1 MARPAKV
8 NIAAGDAQAIVQ
20 ALITTIQGKPKTLD
34 PDSKASIDQDFKSQI
49 EKYHKENYYWVTFHH
64 NGEEDKVDTWYIGAA
79 GVEYSGIK
87 GERYLLP
94 QSALNCMKYAVREG
108 LDHGHP
114 VVING
119 KKYIRKIKEPLHNY
133 TVEPQVVTPEEA
145 AEWRMRQERLAI
157 QAQDLVPLDGGDP
170 MNDLVEIGQ

>member
-1 MARPAKV
+1 MPRPKGPTLRQELVEALVEIQRGGIMAQPLSVESKSS
-8 NIAAGDAQAIVQ
+8 
-20 ALITTIQGKPKTLD
+20 LD
-34 PDSKASIDQDFKSQI
+34 QEFKSQI
-49 EKYHKENYYWVTFHH
+49 EKYHKENHYWVTFHH
-64 NGEEDKVDTWYIGAA
+64 NGEEDKVETVFIGAA
-79 GVEYSGIK
+79 GVGYTIRK
-87 GERYLLP
+87 GDRVLLP

-114 VVING
+114 VMING
-119 KKYIRKIKEPLHNY
+119 KKYLRKVKEPLHNY

>member
-1 MARPAKV
+1 MPRPRMTGEETQRIVETLIHSIRSGATTKPL
-8 NIAAGDAQAIVQ
+8 DAETK
-20 ALITTIQGKPKTLD
+20 ITVDRNFQ
-34 PDSKASIDQDFKSQI
+34 SQI
-49 EKYHKENYYWVTFHH
+49 EKYHAEPHYWVTFHH

-79 GVEYSGIK
+79 GVQYSGQK
-87 GERYLLP
+87 GERVLLP

-119 KKYIRKIKEPLHNY
+119 KKYIRKVKEPLHNY
-133 TVEPQVVTPEEA
+133 TIEPQVVSPEEA

-157 QAQDLVPLDGGDP
+157 QAQDFVPIDGGNP
-170 MNDLVEIGQ
+170 LQDLVEIGE